1 LPRLDA
7 EEFYGSYLKL
17 KSAGK
22 NLKALCPFHN
32 EKTPSF
38 SVTPQEK
45 TFHCFGCGVGGGPIQ
60 FIYQLRGGSGSPIG
74 KDFAEVVMEL
84 ADRVGVKIDD
94 RKFKQ
99 NSESRIQNLKSNSV
113 PQHPATNVVRP
124 PQFQVPEVSELG
136 GEIEALLNS
145 DLKKSQLQLKISE
158 LAQKFRMNSADVW
171 KIYRERELELE
182 QEASQEDTRIG
193 IEQLLASQAASIK
206 LSEIFPNL
214 WPPPSKK

>member
-1 LPRLDA
+1 V
-7 EEFYGSYLKL
+7 GSAADRCSFSIKL
-17 KSAGK
+17 KA
-22 NLKALCPFHN
+22 ALAA
-32 EKTPSF
+32 
-38 SVTPQEK
+38 
-45 TFHCFGCGVGGGPIQ
+45 
-60 FIYQLRGGSGSPIG
+60 R
-74 KDFAEVVMEL
+74 
-84 ADRVGVKIDD
+84 RVKILFCGDGTCRARWRENRRSQAD
-94 RKFKQ
+94 PKSKIQ
-99 NSESRIQNLKSNSV
+99 NPKSRIQQRTPTANGKRI
-113 PQHPATNVVRP
+113 RP
-124 PQFQVPEVSELG
+124 PQFQIPPIAELE

-193 IEQLLASQAASIK
+193 IEQLLASQAASVK